1 METGCARRIE
11 LVEPADAKEL
21 IDEAIEEVE
30 RADRAERALE
40 KKFRDRVSILVG
52 LFAVLLAIVHVEAAS
67 SARESL
73 LKTVNASD
81 TFNYMEAKIIRESLV
96 KSFAQTPSLGPKAK
110 AAMLS
115 EAARLRNPDKAGHGI
130 VQLQAKAEKLR
141 DEGERSA
148 KSGEWYELAETAMQ
162 VAIVLLSIALVARSG
177 AIVAGAVSLACI
189 GVVLALSTAVGLLI

>member
-1 METGCARRIE
+1 M
-11 LVEPADAKEL
+11 VEPADAKEL
-21 IDEAIEEVE
+21 IDEAIEEAE
-30 RADRAERALE
+30 RTDRAERALE

-52 LFAVLLAIVHVEAAS
+52 LFAVLLAIIHVEAAT

-81 TFNYMEAKIIRESLV
+81 NYNYMEAKIIRESLL
-96 KSFAQTPSLGPKAK
+96 KTLAKTPSLSPKEQ

-130 VQLQAKAEKLR
+130 VQLQAKADQLR

-148 KSGEWYELAETAMQ
+148 KTGEWYELAETAMQ

-177 AIVAGAVSLACI
+177 MIVAGAVSLAAL
-189 GVVLALSTAVGLLI
+189 GVVLAVSTATGLLI

>member
-1 METGCARRIE
+1 M
-11 LVEPADAKEL
+11 VEPADAKEL

-52 LFAVLLAIVHVEAAS
+52 LFAVLLAIIHVEAAS

-81 TFNYMEAKIIRESLV
+81 TYNYMEAKIIRESLL
-96 KSFAQTPSLGPKAK
+96 KSLAQTPSLSLKAQ
-110 AAMLS
+110 AGMLS

-130 VQLQAKAEKLR
+130 VQLQAKADELR
-141 DEGERSA
+141 DEGEHSA

-162 VAIVLLSIALVARSG
+162 VAIVLLSIALVARSA
-177 AIVAGAVSLACI
+177 AIVAGAVSLASV
-189 GVVLALSTAVGLLI
+189 GVVIALSTATGLLI

>member
-1 METGCARRIE
+1 M
-11 LVEPADAKEL
+11 VEPADAKEM

-30 RADRAERALE
+30 RTDRAERAIE

-52 LFAVLLAIVHVEAAS
+52 LFAVLLAIVHVEAAT

-81 TFNYMEAKIIRESLV
+81 TYNYMEAKIIRESLL
-96 KSFAQTPSLGPKAK
+96 KSLAQTPSLSPQAQAG
-110 AAMLS
+110 MLK
-115 EAARLRNPDKAGHGI
+115 EAARLHNPDKSGHGI
-130 VQLQAKAEKLR
+130 VQLQAKADQLR

-162 VAIVLLSIALVARSG
+162 VAIVLLSIALVARSA
-177 AIVAGAVSLACI
+177 AIVFGAVSLAAI
-189 GVVLALSTAVGLLI
+189 GVVLAVSTATGVLI